1 MLCELLSLVGNT
13 EVSLYTKKFPKIK
26 IKCKGTGGKIIF
38 MKDGLQL
45 FASYICTN
53 SMMVIYED
61 KLSMEVSK
69 DFRQLVN
76 ITLAAGKFIMDHPQY
91 DLIKEAMRLQLL
103 EDESLQDFEIHTS
116 QFEKGELITLDFEE
130 VFFFYSLLE
139 LVCRIFLCEIGDDLK
154 RMAVQSG
161 EVTESEFYRL
171 RGIYLKQAED
181 FLHNIHDLYS
191 ENESFNSLHHKLE
204 QLNALA

>member
-1 MLCELLSLVGNT
+1 MENDF
-13 EVSLYTKKFPKIK
+13 VSLYTKKFSKLK
-26 IKCKGTGGKIIF
+26 IKCKRRRGKIVF
-38 MKDGLQL
+38 NNQCLQL
-45 FASYICTN
+45 FTQYICTN
-53 SMMVIYED
+53 IMMVVYED
-61 KLSMEVSK
+61 KLSLEVTR

-91 DLIKEAMRLQLL
+91 ELIREALRLQLL
-103 EDESLQDFEIHTS
+103 EDEALEDFEIHNS

-154 RMAVQSG
+154 TMAVKSG
-161 EVTESEFYRL
+161 EVSETEFYRL

-181 FLHNIHDLYS
+181 FLHSIHDLYS
-191 ENESFNSLHHKLE
+191 TNESFNTLHHKLE